1 MGRCAHTLSA
11 PQHNPLSR
19 MAEQRTQ
26 RRLAAIL
33 AADVAGYSRLIG
45 VDEVGTLAALR
56 RIWSERFDPTVAS
69 HNGRIVKKMGD
80 GALVEFASVIDAIE
94 CAISF
99 QQNMADYNA
108 AERRKEPIEFRIGVN
123 LGDVVI
129 EGEDIFGDGVN
140 IAARLQAQSPKNGVL
155 ISDAVHAQIRG
166 KIDAAFIEVGALEL
180 KNIAVPVRAWRWSGA
195 APAPFSARSADR
207 DLPSIAVLPFTN
219 LSGDPEQTFFAD
231 GLVEDIITTLSK
243 LSGLVVIAR
252 NSSFAY
258 RGRAVDL
265 GTIAAELGVRY
276 VMDGSVR
283 KTGNRVRVTAQLI
296 EAKNGTHLWAQRYD
310 RTIADIFAIQDEI
323 TLQLATEMQVSLTE
337 GEQARLRHGATSN
350 VEAWQLWVQGLSH
363 FRQAVTREKVGAARP
378 FWEKALALDPGSS
391 TINAMLGFVHYCDA
405 RFGWWDD
412 RETALD
418 KANNYAERA
427 LTLAPDNAD
436 AHITAAVVEMMKG
449 RYEAAV
455 AHARQAV
462 RLAPG
467 SADAATFACFVLAS
481 SGAPEQGI
489 VEGERAMTLSPNC
502 PGYYLGHLGHAY
514 RLAGRIE
521 EAIAAFTAYDARSPG
536 FGLAD
541 LIIAYQESGRPE
553 QARQAAARLLS
564 VRREFT
570 ITAWLRTQLRRDA
583 TQLAQEVASLRAAG
597 VPD

>member
-1 MGRCAHTLSA
+1 
-11 PQHNPLSR
+11 

-69 HNGRIVKKMGD
+69 HNGRIVKKMDD

-129 EGEDIFGDGVN
+129 EGADIFGDGVN

-180 KNIAVPVRAWRWSGA
+180 KNIAVPVRAWRWSGT
-195 APAPFSARSADR
+195 APGRFSARPVER

-283 KTGNRVRVTAQLI
+283 KTGNRVRITAQLI

-489 VEGERAMTLSPNC
+489 AEGERAMTLSPNC

-583 TQLAQEVASLRAAG
+583 TQLAHEAASLRAAG

>member
-45 VDEVGTLAALR
+45 ADEVGTLAELR

-129 EGEDIFGDGVN
+129 EGADIFGDGVN

-180 KNIAVPVRAWRWSGA
+180 KNIAVPVRAWRWSGT
-195 APAPFSARSADR
+195 APGRFSARPVER

-283 KTGNRVRVTAQLI
+283 KTGNRVRITAQLI

-310 RTIADIFAIQDEI
+310 RTIEDIFAIQDEI

-553 QARQAAARLLS
+553 QARQAAERLLS
-564 VRREFT
+564 VRRDFT
-570 ITAWLRTQLRRDA
+570 ITAWVRTQLRRDA

>member
-45 VDEVGTLAALR
+45 ADEVGTLAALR

-69 HNGRIVKKMGD
+69 HGGRIVKKMGD

-108 AERRKEPIEFRIGVN
+108 ADRRKEPIEFRIGVN

-195 APAPFSARSADR
+195 APAPFPARPADR

-265 GTIAAELGVRY
+265 STIAAELGVRY

-283 KTGNRVRVTAQLI
+283 KTGNRLRITAQLI

-418 KANNYAERA
+418 KANNYVERA

-553 QARQAAARLLS
+553 QARQAAERLLS
-564 VRREFT
+564 VRRDFT
-570 ITAWLRTQLRRDA
+570 ITAWVRTQLRRDA
-583 TQLAQEVASLRAAG
+583 TQLAQEAASLRAAG

>member
-1 MGRCAHTLSA
+1 
-11 PQHNPLSR
+11 

-56 RIWSERFDPTVAS
+56 RIWSERFDPMVAS
-69 HNGRIVKKMGD
+69 HGGRIVKKMGD

-140 IAARLQAQSPKNGVL
+140 VAARLQAQSPKNGVL

-180 KNIAVPVRAWRWSGA
+180 KNIAVPVRAWRWSGT
-195 APAPFSARSADR
+195 APGRFSARPVER

-283 KTGNRVRVTAQLI
+283 KTGNRVRITAQLI

-310 RTIADIFAIQDEI
+310 RTIEDIFAIQDEI

-350 VEAWQLWVQGLSH
+350 VEAWQLWVQGLSY

-412 RETALD
+412 HEIALD

-436 AHITAAVVEMMKG
+436 AHITAAVVEVMKG

-553 QARQAAARLLS
+553 RARQAAARLLS

-583 TQLAQEVASLRAAG
+583 TQLAQEAASLRAAG

>member
-1 MGRCAHTLSA
+1 
-11 PQHNPLSR
+11 

-33 AADVAGYSRLIG
+33 AADIAGYSRLIG
-45 VDEVGTLAALR
+45 ADEVGTLARLR

-69 HNGRIVKKMGD
+69 HGGRIVKKMGD
-80 GALVEFASVIDAIE
+80 GALVEFASVIDAVE
-94 CAISF
+94 CAIGL
-99 QQNMADYNA
+99 QKTMAEYNA
-108 AERRKEPIEFRIGVN
+108 AEARNEPIEFRIGVN
-123 LGDVVI
+123 LGDIVI
-129 EGEDIFGDGVN
+129 EGHDIFGDGVN
-140 IAARLQAQSPKNGVL
+140 IAARLQAHAPKNGVL

-166 KIDAAFIEVGALEL
+166 KIDAGFVEAGALEL
-180 KNIAVPVRAWRWSGA
+180 KNIALPVRAWRWSGA
-195 APAPFSARSADR
+195 APAPASPKP

-219 LSGDPEQTFFAD
+219 LSGDPDQTFFAD

-243 LSGLVVIAR
+243 LSGLLVIAR

-265 GTIAAELGVRY
+265 RTIAAELGVRY

-296 EAKNGTHLWAQRYD
+296 DAKTGTHLWAQRYD
-310 RTIADIFAIQDEI
+310 RTIGDIFAIQDEI

-337 GEQARLRHGATSN
+337 GEQARLRHGSAGN
-350 VEAWQLWVQGLSH
+350 VEAWQLWVQGLSY

-378 FWEKALALDPGSS
+378 FWEKALALDPSS
-391 TINAMLGFVHYCDA
+391 ATINAMLGFVHYCDA

-418 KANNYAERA
+418 KAAIYAERA
-427 LTLAPDNAD
+427 LAAGPEDGD
-436 AHITAAVVEMMKG
+436 AHITAAVVELMKE
-449 RYEAAV
+449 RCEAAI
-455 AHARQAV
+455 AHARLAV

-481 SGAPEQGI
+481 CGLPEEGI
-489 VEGERAMTLSPNC
+489 VQGERAMTLSPNC

-521 EAIAAFTAYDARSPG
+521 EAIAAFTQYDARSPG

-541 LIIAYQESGRPE
+541 IVIAYQESGRPE
-553 QARQAAARLLS
+553 QARQAAERLKA
-564 VRREFT
+564 VRRDFT
-570 ITAWLRTQLRRDA
+570 ISAWTKTQLRRNA
-583 TQLAQEVASLRAAG
+583 RELAQEVAALRAAG
-597 VPD
+597 LPD

>member
-1 MGRCAHTLSA
+1 M
-11 PQHNPLSR
+11 
-19 MAEQRTQ
+19 
-26 RRLAAIL
+26 
-33 AADVAGYSRLIG
+33 
-45 VDEVGTLAALR
+45 
-56 RIWSERFDPTVAS
+56 
-69 HNGRIVKKMGD
+69 
-80 GALVEFASVIDAIE
+80 
-94 CAISF
+94 
-99 QQNMADYNA
+99 
-108 AERRKEPIEFRIGVN
+108 
-123 LGDVVI
+123 
-129 EGEDIFGDGVN
+129 
-140 IAARLQAQSPKNGVL
+140 
-155 ISDAVHAQIRG
+155 
-166 KIDAAFIEVGALEL
+166 
-180 KNIAVPVRAWRWSGA
+180 
-195 APAPFSARSADR
+195 
-207 DLPSIAVLPFTN
+207 
-219 LSGDPEQTFFAD
+219 
-231 GLVEDIITTLSK
+231 
-243 LSGLVVIAR
+243 VIAR

-310 RTIADIFAIQDEI
+310 RTIEDIFAIQDEI

-455 AHARQAV
+455 AHARHAV

-489 VEGERAMTLSPNC
+489 AEGERAMTLSPNC

-521 EAIAAFTAYDARSPG
+521 EAIAAFTAYDARNPG